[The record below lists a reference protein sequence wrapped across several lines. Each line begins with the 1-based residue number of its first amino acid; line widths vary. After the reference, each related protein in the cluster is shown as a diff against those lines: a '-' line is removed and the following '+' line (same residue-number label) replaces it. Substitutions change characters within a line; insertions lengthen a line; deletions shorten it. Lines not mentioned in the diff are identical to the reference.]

1 MDFLLQHR
9 PEEALP
15 LRRAPPSRAWLAA
28 CQRCRGPEILFA
40 FFDDLSAETTPD
52 SGALANL
59 LRKFQSRGSQRII
72 RGGRVLVI
80 QDGAE
85 LPIEP
90 NEEVFIHLDRRRY
103 AITQSVQI
111 GSDAA
116 KHFIVEQ
123 CAIIHDDSRRQ
134 SNDVLESVWLPKVTL
149 VARVTFADCSKLTHV
164 SMPVVESVGIGTFD
178 CCSSLRSVS
187 LDARD
192 VGDFAFSQCKQL
204 RVVALPRASVASAY
218 IFQACTMLESVSM
231 PVATRVCQEAFCR
244 CDSLTAVSL
253 PLVESVEGG
262 AFHGC
267 SNLETVS
274 LPRLESVEG
283 DAFEGCLRLSRDNF
297 FAPDHV
303 KNTLPASFWGLEL
316 IQ

>member
-1 MDFLLQHR
+1 MELLLQHR

-15 LRRAPPSRAWLAA
+15 LRHAPPSRAWLAA

-52 SGALANL
+52 SGALASL

-80 QDGAE
+80 QDGPE
-85 LPIEP
+85 LPNEP
-90 NEEVFIHLDRRRY
+90 NKEVFIYLDRRRY
-103 AITQSVQI
+103 AITQRVQI
-111 GSDAA
+111 GSDVA
-116 KHFIVEQ
+116 KHVIVEQ
-123 CAIIHDDSRRQ
+123 CAIIHDDNRSQ

-149 VARVTFADCSKLTHV
+149 VAMRTFHGCSKLVHV
-164 SMPVVESVGIGTFD
+164 SMPVVEEVGNGAFY

-192 VGDFAFSQCKQL
+192 VGEEAFARCAQL
-204 RVVALPRASVASAY
+204 RVVSLPRASEASAH
-218 IFQACTMLESVSM
+218 IFHGCTMLESVSM
-231 PVATRVCQEAFCR
+231 PVATRVCEGAFYECE
-244 CDSLTAVSL
+244 SLTAVSL
-253 PLVESVEGG
+253 PVVESVEDY

-274 LPRLESVEG
+274 LPRLEFVEN
-283 DAFEGCLRLSRDNF
+283 DAFEGCPRLSRDKI

-303 KNTLPASFWGLEL
+303 KNTLPADFCEWT
-316 IQ
+316 